1 MMRMVGSPLNH
12 PSITLQLQSNHFSSS
27 PGQVFFGF
35 VLLWTFIFI
44 CKVLLE
50 IVLQVIVFWKYC
62 CLKLAASFVNDSCYW
77 AEKGHYRPRGMSPL
91 LNHWFSTTL
100 DIFVNTLIIVM
111 WWLMWQ
117 KFYGA
122 EWRCWRG
129 WPPWEMP
136 CLQCNLCSA
145 TFFKCTPPPSPLMLA
160 LQTVLQY
167 YHHHQHHNQVGPL
180 HRIHQ
185 WSIWNP

>member
-12 PSITLQLQSNHFSSS
+12 PSITLQLQSNHFISSQ
-27 PGQVFFGF
+27 GQVFFGF

-100 DIFVNTLIIVM
+100 DIFVNTLIIVI
-111 WWLMWQ
+111 WWLDVTRNDP
-117 KFYGA
+117 YYTDDVDSEEAGHH
-122 EWRCWRG
+122 ERC
-129 WPPWEMP
+129 PVYNAISVAQPFS
-136 CLQCNLCSA
+136 SA
-145 TFFKCTPPPSPLMLA
+145 
-160 LQTVLQY
+160 
-167 YHHHQHHNQVGPL
+167 PL
-180 HRIHQ
+180 HHPRWCLPSKRCFNITTIINITII
-185 WSIWNP
+185 SLILN

>member
-12 PSITLQLQSNHFSSS
+12 PSITLQLQSNHFISS

-100 DIFVNTLIIVM
+100 DIFVNTLIIVI
-111 WWLMWQ
+111 WWLDVTRNDP
-117 KFYGA
+117 YYTDDA
-122 EWRCWRG
+122 EEAGHHEKC
-129 WPPWEMP
+129 PVYNAISVAQPFS
-136 CLQCNLCSA
+136 SA
-145 TFFKCTPPPSPLMLA
+145 
-160 LQTVLQY
+160 
-167 YHHHQHHNQVGPL
+167 PL
-180 HRIHQ
+180 HHPRWCLLSKRCFNITT
-185 WSIWNP
+185 IINITIR

>member
-1 MMRMVGSPLNH
+1 MSETK

-100 DIFVNTLIIVM
+100 DIFVNTLIIVI
-111 WWLMWQ
+111 WWLDVTRNDP
-117 KFYGA
+117 YYTDDVDA
-122 EWRCWRG
+122 EEAGHHQR
-129 WPPWEMP
+129 EMP

>member
-12 PSITLQLQSNHFSSS
+12 PSITLQLQSNHFISS

-100 DIFVNTLIIVM
+100 DIFVNTLIIVI
-111 WWLMWQ
+111 WWLMWG
-117 KFYGA
+117 KFMARNEDVDAGHHEKCPVYNA
-122 EWRCWRG
+122 ISVAQ
-129 WPPWEMP
+129 PFS
-136 CLQCNLCSA
+136 SA
-145 TFFKCTPPPSPLMLA
+145 
-160 LQTVLQY
+160 
-167 YHHHQHHNQVGPL
+167 PL
-180 HRIHQ
+180 HHPRWCLLSKRCFNITT
-185 WSIWNP
+185 IINITIR